1 MRKFT
6 SYIIL
11 LFLAFQIQIF
21 SQTSKEIEN
30 KNENLVLIVKNDGG
44 EFIGEII
51 SDDGRE
57 ILVVTKAIG
66 KIFINKSDISSIT
79 KVDEGLENKENKEN
93 KEFRASGPFTT
104 RYYFTTNA
112 LPIKKNDNYGLIH
125 LYGPEIHL
133 SVGNKTSIGLMATWI
148 ASPIALVLKQQIY
161 SNNNFHVSIGSIIG
175 SSGYINQGQTYGG
188 LHWGTMTIG
197 NRLSNFSFS
206 AGLAH
211 INWTSVPNNNT
222 LFMSDERN
230 VGDKNSYST
239 YDDDHPYYIPPVS
252 SGSGT
257 SGNSSFISAFKN
269 TVDGGTTYYDR
280 SFYKSKQLA
289 SVIGFSGI
297 VPFGKKAS
305 FIFDSMLFIANKS
318 KLTYTSKEIDVTYT
332 YNTNN
337 PATGT
342 PTPQTETQTVIYGE
356 GSIGSETSRSTT
368 FIFMPAMRFNQSYT
382 SSFQVALAGFI
393 NKNENGSTSSPIPMI
408 SWLRKF

>member
-6 SYIIL
+6 SYMIL

-21 SQTSKEIEN
+21 SQTSEEIEN

-79 KVDEGLENKENKEN
+79 KVDESLENKEN

-133 SVGNKTSIGLMATWI
+133 SVGNKTSIGIMATWI

-175 SSGYINQGQTYGG
+175 SSGYLDNGQTYGG
-188 LHWGTMTIG
+188 LHWGTMTFG
-197 NRLSNFSFS
+197 NRLSNVSFS

-211 INWTSVPNNNT
+211 INWTSNNT
-222 LFMSDERN
+222 DFMSRARDI
-230 VGDKNSYST
+230 GDKNSYSF
-239 YDDDHPYYIPPVS
+239 DDVNHPYYIKPVS
-252 SGSGT
+252 SGSGS
-257 SGNSSFISAFKN
+257 SGNFSFMSAFQN
-269 TVDGGTTYYDR
+269 EVNGVDNSLKY
-280 SFYKSKQLA
+280 YKSKQLA

-318 KLTYTSKEIDVTYT
+318 KVSYTDKEIDVTY
-332 YNTNN
+332 NTND
-337 PATGT
+337 PPTGATT
-342 PTPQTETQTVIYGE
+342 SQTETQTVIYGE
-356 GSIGSETSRSTT
+356 GSISSETSRSTT

-393 NKNENGSTSSPIPMI
+393 NINENESTSAPIPMI
-408 SWLRKF
+408 SWLTKF

>member
-1 MRKFT
+1 M
-6 SYIIL
+6 IL
-11 LFLAFQIQIF
+11 LFLAFQIQIS
-21 SQTSKEIEN
+21 SQTSEEIEN
-30 KNENLVLIVKNDGG
+30 KNLVLIVKNDGG

-79 KVDEGLENKENKEN
+79 KVDEGLENNEN

-112 LPIKKNDNYGLIH
+112 LPIKKKDNYGLIH

-175 SSGYINQGQTYGG
+175 SSGYLDNGQTYGG
-188 LHWGTMTIG
+188 LHWGTMTFG
-197 NRLSNFSFS
+197 NRLSNVSFS

-211 INWTSVPNNNT
+211 INWTENITNYYDNNV
-222 LFMSDERN
+222 FMSSARDI
-230 VGDKNSYST
+230 GDKNSYNF
-239 YDDDHPYYIPPVS
+239 YDADHPYYIVPVA
-252 SGSGT
+252 T
-257 SGNSSFISAFKN
+257 SNSNFESDFLI
-269 TVDGGTTYYDR
+269 TVDGGLTDSDKR
-280 SFYKSKQLA
+280 FYKSKQLA

-318 KLTYTSKEIDVTYT
+318 KVSYTDKEIDVTYT
-332 YNTNN
+332 YDTND
-337 PATGT
+337 PATGA
-342 PTPQTETQTVIYGE
+342 PTSQTETQTVIYGE
-356 GSIGSETSRSTT
+356 GSISSETSRSTT

-393 NKNENGSTSSPIPMI
+393 NTNENGSTSSPIPMV
-408 SWLRKF
+408 SWLTKF

>member
-1 MRKFT
+1 MRKYT
-6 SYIIL
+6 NYIIL

-21 SQTSKEIEN
+21 SQISEEIKN
-30 KNENLVLIVKNDGG
+30 KNLVLIVKNDGR

-57 ILVVTKAIG
+57 ILVVTKAVG

-79 KVDEGLENKENKEN
+79 KVDEGLENNEN

-175 SSGYINQGQTYGG
+175 SSGFINQGQTYIG
-188 LHWGTMTIG
+188 LHWGTMTFG
-197 NRLSNFSFS
+197 NRLSNVSFS
-206 AGLAH
+206 AGIAH

-222 LFMSDERN
+222 LFMSGERD
-230 VGDKNSYST
+230 VGDKNSYSF

-252 SGSGT
+252 SGSGS
-257 SGNSSFISAFKN
+257 SGNFSFMSAFQN
-269 TVDGGTTYYDR
+269 TVNGATTYDDR
-280 SFYKSKQLA
+280 RFYKSKQLA

-305 FIFDSMLFIANKS
+305 FIFDSMLFIANNS

-337 PATGT
+337 PATGIS
-342 PTPQTETQTVIYGE
+342 TPQTETQTVIYGE
-356 GSIGSETSRSTT
+356 GSISSETSRSTT

-393 NKNENGSTSSPIPMI
+393 NINENGSTSAPIPMV
-408 SWLRKF
+408 SWLTKF

>member
-1 MRKFT
+1 M
-6 SYIIL
+6 IL

-21 SQTSKEIEN
+21 SQTSEEIEN

-79 KVDEGLENKENKEN
+79 KVDESLENKEN

-133 SVGNKTSIGLMATWI
+133 SVGNKTSIGIMATWI

-175 SSGYINQGQTYGG
+175 SSGYLDNGQTYGG
-188 LHWGTMTIG
+188 LHWGTMTFG
-197 NRLSNFSFS
+197 NRLSNVSFS

-211 INWTSVPNNNT
+211 INWTSNNT
-222 LFMSDERN
+222 DFMSRARD

-239 YDDDHPYYIPPVS
+239 YDDDHPYYIQPIVPGYS
-252 SGSGT
+252 SI
-257 SGNSSFISAFKN
+257 NSSFYSAFYN
-269 TVDGGTTYYDR
+269 TVNEDEDQYNSLKY
-280 SFYKSKQLA
+280 YKSKQLA

-318 KLTYTSKEIDVTYT
+318 KVSYTDKEIDVTYT
-332 YNTNN
+332 YNTND
-337 PATGT
+337 PPTGATT
-342 PTPQTETQTVIYGE
+342 SQTETQVPYGE
-356 GSIGSETSRSTT
+356 GSISSETSRSTT

-393 NKNENGSTSSPIPMI
+393 NTNENGSTSAPIPMI
-408 SWLRKF
+408 SWLTKF

>member
-6 SYIIL
+6 SYMIL

-21 SQTSKEIEN
+21 SQTSEEIEN

-79 KVDEGLENKENKEN
+79 KVDEGLKNKEN

-133 SVGNKTSIGLMATWI
+133 SVGNKTSIGIMATWI

-188 LHWGTMTIG
+188 LHWGTMTFG

-211 INWTSVPNNNT
+211 INWSSNSN
-222 LFMSDERN
+222 FMNDARSI
-230 VGDKNSYST
+230 GDKNSYSFN
-239 YDDDHPYYIPPVS
+239 DEDHPYYIPPLS
-252 SGSGT
+252 STSGT
-257 SGNSSFISAFKN
+257 NANSRFRNAFLNTVNGNSFEYNSE
-269 TVDGGTTYYDR
+269 R
-280 SFYKSKQLA
+280 FYKSKQLA

-318 KLTYTSKEIDVTYT
+318 KVSYTDKEIDVTYSYDS
-332 YNTNN
+332 YNVT
-337 PATGT
+337 TGVT
-342 PTPQTETQTVIYGE
+342 TSTTETQPVIYGE

-393 NKNENGSTSSPIPMI
+393 NKNENGSTSAPIPMI
-408 SWLRKF
+408 SWLTKF